1 MLAVAVE
8 AGTSERLPGQV
19 ICVGRLQRPGRGV
32 SGRGRRAAGTA
43 LARPPSGPCAQK
55 RAAVRRP
62 CGRSSSSWLGHF
74 PLIAMGEVLVRQRPP
89 CAAWDGARRRRL
101 GGLAGRRHGALGVVR
116 QRGCGL
122 HLGAELRERDALQA
136 EWVGRPRL
144 EGGGGE
150 GGGGGDACRR
160 LRRASDLPRA
170 ACWRAGR
177 TRAQRRDFS
186 FVAHDSPTSQ
196 TCFSLAA
203 ALPAPPSTH
212 ALLPPSPAPPAAAA
226 VPPPP
231 VCDAVLTTET

>member
-1 MLAVAVE
+1 MAAMERGGSGGATASMSRDQCVDVLACLSPASRSCQLG
-8 AGTSERLPGQV
+8 AGRSPGPD
-19 ICVGRLQRPGRGV
+19 GAGAKGGRGE
-32 SGRGRRAAGTA
+32 G
-43 LARPPSGPCAQK
+43 
-55 RAAVRRP
+55 
-62 CGRSSSSWLGHF
+62 
-74 PLIAMGEVLVRQRPP
+74 
-89 CAAWDGARRRRL
+89 RRRRL
-101 GGLAGRRHGALGVVR
+101 QRVLEPPWAAASRAGSSIRLLETGDGDSPVPASAAGGRA
-116 QRGCGL
+116 
-122 HLGAELRERDALQA
+122 
-136 EWVGRPRL
+136 RPRL

-203 ALPAPPSTH
+203 ALSPPPDTH

-226 VPPPP
+226 VPPRPAF
-231 VCDAVLTTET
+231 DAVLTTET